1 MIVDLPV
8 FPQDMS
14 ILAELD
20 KMNKNELPITHF
32 FEDFSAIFAAK
43 SLRSELDFCE
53 YYMLLLKSY
62 DSGLFSFFDGK
73 AACRESVIS

>member
-1 MIVDLPV
+1 
-8 FPQDMS
+8 MS
-14 ILAELD
+14 ILTELD

-32 FEDFSAIFAAK
+32 FKEISAFYAAK

-62 DSGLFSFFDGK
+62 DSRAFLFFDGMTL
-73 AACRESVIS
+73 CRESVIS